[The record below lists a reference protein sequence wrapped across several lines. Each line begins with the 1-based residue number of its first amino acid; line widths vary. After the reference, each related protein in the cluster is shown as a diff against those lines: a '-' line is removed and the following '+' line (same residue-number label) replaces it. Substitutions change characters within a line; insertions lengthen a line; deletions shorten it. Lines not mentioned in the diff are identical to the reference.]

1 VARPVPG
8 LEDDEPLLVKMTVTF
23 RGAMASNLRGLA
35 FASNRT
41 RMKAFSAWAMHAEA
55 VGFPTRKPEMT
66 LGVTD
71 RRIVLWK
78 PSFWLGRPDEMI
90 GTVPFEQ
97 LAAVEVY
104 RQGLAVS
111 LVFGF
116 KHGEFVEVESMRAG
130 RMKRIRDLVRPHL
143 TQH

>member
-1 VARPVPG
+1 MARPVPG

-23 RGAMASNLRGLA
+23 RGAIASNLRGFA

-41 RMKAFSAWAMHAEA
+41 RMKAFNAWALHADA

-78 PSFWLGRPDEMI
+78 PSFWMGQPDELI
-90 GTVPFEQ
+90 GTVPFDE

-104 RQGLAVS
+104 RQALAVA

-116 KHGEFVEVESMRAG
+116 KHGEFVEVESMRAR
-130 RMKRIRDLVRPHL
+130 RMKRIRDLVQTHL